1 MKSYKLG
8 VMQGRLLPKYKG
20 RYQAH
25 PLGYWHDEFTL
36 AKELELNQIEFILDF
51 NDYMLNPLMT
61 DEGLKQIQS
70 ISNKTGVKVKTIC
83 ADYFM
88 EAPIHSLHEE
98 TAKKSQTVL
107 INLLKNTTKLGITD
121 IVIPCVDQS
130 SLNGKILTMRF
141 IKKMEPIVDI
151 AESLNVN
158 LSLETDLS
166 PKPFLELLNQF
177 QSKNV
182 TINYDLGNSASLG
195 FNLTEELD
203 TYGDKISDIHIKD
216 RVLDGGP
223 VILGEGSV
231 DFNKFFKKIKE
242 FDFNGPFIMQAFR
255 DDEGLNVF
263 KNQLSWIK
271 PYLEDL

>member
-25 PLGYWHDEFTL
+25 PLGYWQDEFSL
-36 AKELELNQIEFILDF
+36 AKGFELNQIEFILDF
-51 NDYMLNPLMT
+51 NDCMLNPLLR
-61 DEGLKQIQS
+61 EGGLEEIQT
-70 ISNKTGVKVKTIC
+70 ISKKTGIKVKTIC

-88 EAPIHSLHEE
+88 EAPVHSSDSAI
-98 TAKKSQTVL
+98 AKKSQMVL
-107 INLLKNTTKLGITD
+107 INLLGNATKLGVTD

-130 SLNGKILTMRF
+130 SLGGIDATNRF

-151 AESLNVN
+151 AESLDLN
-158 LSLETDLS
+158 LSLETDLP
-166 PKPFLELLNQF
+166 PKPFLELINQF

-203 TYGDKISDIHIKD
+203 TYGDKITDIHIKD

-223 VILGEGSV
+223 VMLGEGSV